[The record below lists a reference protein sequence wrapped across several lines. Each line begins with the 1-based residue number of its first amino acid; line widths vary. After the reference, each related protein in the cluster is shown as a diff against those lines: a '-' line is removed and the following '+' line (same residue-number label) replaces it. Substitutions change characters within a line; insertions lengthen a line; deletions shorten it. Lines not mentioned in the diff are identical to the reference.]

1 LDRGSHPVSAFTSQ
15 PPMSTQPPS
24 VIVPAAVKQE
34 GGARTGRSESM
45 TRHRSPR
52 DVMSHAPTN
61 AQHVADRHAKVPA
74 SSPQYFTALSP
85 LLCKSPFSTL
95 GSWPRVS
102 TGGGKTTVGA
112 THPALTFTEWRGV
125 LMGQVFPHLR
135 HQPWGGVSHDS
146 YRHTATLNLTHQS
159 ARRLNLTHQKVDSRG
174 RVACGADSC

>member
-1 LDRGSHPVSAFTSQ
+1 
-15 PPMSTQPPS
+15 
-24 VIVPAAVKQE
+24 
-34 GGARTGRSESM
+34 M

-52 DVMSHAPTN
+52 ADVLSHAPTN

-135 HQPWGGVSHDS
+135 HQPWGGVSFGGNNPHKGHH
-146 YRHTATLNLTHQS
+146 RH
-159 ARRLNLTHQKVDSRG
+159 
-174 RVACGADSC
+174 